1 MNNRHSFIGQ
11 ATMAE
16 YLGDARPP
24 LNWSVSPKEGRTAS
38 EGGPGIR
45 PNERKQNEGDVN
57 GDLHVFLSKAGFDDY
72 TEALV
77 ELGVREVEELDD
89 ELLVCLR
96 SIYPINLFA
105 QPLFI
110 EPKHNA
116 RSASPN
122 R

>member
-1 MNNRHSFIGQ
+1 
-11 ATMAE
+11 MAE

-24 LNWSVSPKEGRTAS
+24 LNWSAPV
-38 EGGPGIR
+38 IR

-110 EPKHNA
+110 ETTSKQHNA

>member
-1 MNNRHSFIGQ
+1 
-11 ATMAE
+11 MAE

-24 LNWSVSPKEGRTAS
+24 LNWSAPV
-38 EGGPGIR
+38 IR

-72 TEALV
+72 TEALG

-110 EPKHNA
+110 DQHNA